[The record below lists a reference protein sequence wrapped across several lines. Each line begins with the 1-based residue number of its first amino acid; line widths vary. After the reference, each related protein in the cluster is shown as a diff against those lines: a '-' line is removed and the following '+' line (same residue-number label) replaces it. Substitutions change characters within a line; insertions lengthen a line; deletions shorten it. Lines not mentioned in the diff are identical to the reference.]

1 MIGFLRGVLI
11 EKTPEALLL
20 DVGGVGY
27 EITVPASSLC
37 ALPPEGHAA
46 HLYIHTHVREDAL
59 RLFGFATLFDRKV
72 FEALL
77 SVNSV
82 GPKLAVGL
90 LGPLDGVELCRA
102 LVEASVPVLVS
113 IPGVGA
119 KTAER
124 LILELK
130 PKCIKLLALRPLYEK
145 SAPFGA
151 ASAGSAASA
160 DGGSFVEGKRSPWE
174 ASDDADATLF
184 PVDHAS
190 LGASSSKGSS
200 KVEREARDLEER
212 LHSRRAVE
220 DLRSALEN
228 IGYKEK
234 QIEGVLREFE
244 GKLKA
249 GEPVVLEVA
258 LRDALRKLSGH
269 LFKETKERDA
279 P

>member
-11 EKTPEALLL
+11 EKTPDALLL

-37 ALPPEGHAA
+37 ALPPEGHSA

-82 GPKLAVGL
+82 GPKLAVAL
-90 LGPLDGVELCRA
+90 LGPLEGVELCEA
-102 LVEASVPVLVS
+102 LVSASLPVLVS

-130 PKCIKLLALRPLYEK
+130 PKCTKLLALRPLYEK
-145 SAPFGA
+145 GA
-151 ASAGSAASA
+151 RSAGAQAALPTA
-160 DGGSFVEGKRSPWE
+160 GGTSQGWHG
-174 ASDDADATLF
+174 ASEEPASTLF
-184 PVDHAS
+184 ADETSVVD
-190 LGASSSKGSS
+190 GASSKGNT
-200 KVEREARDLEER
+200 KAHVDARALEARLQ
-212 LHSRRAVE
+212 SRRAVE

-234 QIEGVLREFE
+234 QIEGVLKEFE
-244 GKLKA
+244 GKWKA
-249 GEPVVLEVA
+249 GETVVLEVA

-269 LFKETKERDA
+269 LFKETKERDTL
-279 P
+279 